1 MFWFLTTI
9 GFGAVLYKARVHEWL
24 KAKVEDFQDL
34 NTLVRTTKKSNI
46 RSFLISCKM
55 VGQLFWTNI
64 LHALNNSIEYPDKHR
79 FVLTY
84 VADGR
89 IYKMVSARRKGP
101 PLVLLVLDENG
112 DDVSDRVIPFLGPER
127 NWHKNSFTPEFW
139 GKKKLVFE
147 LSDGRAETFEEKDT
161 III

>member
-1 MFWFLTTI
+1 MFWILTVVGI
-9 GFGAVLYKARVHEWL
+9 GVLYKTRMHEWL
-24 KAKVEDFQDL
+24 KAKAEDFQDL
-34 NTLVRTTKKSNI
+34 NTLVRTTKKTNL

-55 VGQLFWTNI
+55 VVQLFWVNI
-64 LHALNNSIEYPDKHR
+64 LHTINNSIEYPDKHR

-89 IYKMVSARRKGP
+89 LYKMASARRKGP

-112 DDVSDRVIPFLGPER
+112 EDVSDLVIPFLGPER
-127 NWHKNSFTPEFW
+127 NWHKNSFTPNFW
-139 GKKKLVFE
+139 GKKRLVFE
-147 LSDGRAETFEEKDT
+147 LSDGRAETFEKNDT